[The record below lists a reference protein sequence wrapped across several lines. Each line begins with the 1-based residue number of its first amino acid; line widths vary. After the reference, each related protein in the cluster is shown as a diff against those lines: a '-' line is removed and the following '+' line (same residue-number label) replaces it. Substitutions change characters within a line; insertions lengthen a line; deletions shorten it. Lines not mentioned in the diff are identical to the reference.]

1 MGLLVTFSATVIAT
15 AAAVSA
21 VLAGGGTT
29 QLVVALAIYFV
40 GTIIALVAIAAALDA
55 G

>member
-1 MGLLVTFSATVIAT
+1 MGLLVTF
-15 AAAVSA
+15 AAAVALSAAGIGA

-29 QLVVALAIYFV
+29 ELVVALAIPVV
-40 GTIIALVAIAAALDA
+40 GTIVVLTAVLAALDA

>member
-1 MGLLVTFSATVIAT
+1 MGLLITFSVAVIAS
-15 AAAVSA
+15 VSAIGA

-29 QLVVALAIYFV
+29 QLVIALAIHAV
-40 GTIIALVAIAAALDA
+40 GTIVALVALAAALDA

>member
-1 MGLLVTFSATVIAT
+1 MGLLVAFSAIVIASV
-15 AAAVSA
+15 AAIGA

-29 QLVVALAIYFV
+29 QLVVALAIHAV
-40 GTIIALVAIAAALDA
+40 ATILALVALAAALDA

>member
-1 MGLLVTFSATVIAT
+1 MGLLVAFSAIVIASV
-15 AAAVSA
+15 AAIGA

-29 QLVVALAIYFV
+29 QLVVAVAIHV
-40 GTIIALVAIAAALDA
+40 VATIATLVALVAALDA

>member
-1 MGLLVTFSATVIAT
+1 MGLLIAFASAVILS
-15 AAAVSA
+15 AAGIGA

-29 QLVVALAIYFV
+29 ELVIALAIHFL
-40 GTIIALVAIAAALDA
+40 GTLVALGAIVAALDS

>member
-1 MGLLVTFSATVIAT
+1 MIAT
-15 AAAVSA
+15 AAAISA

-29 QLVVALAIYFV
+29 QLVVALAIYVV
-40 GTIIALVAIAAALDA
+40 GTIVALVALFAALDA

>member
-1 MGLLVTFSATVIAT
+1 MGLLVTFAVAVVGT
-15 AAAVSA
+15 AAAVGA

-29 QLVVALAIYFV
+29 QLVVALAIYVV
-40 GTIIALVAIAAALDA
+40 GTIVALTAVLAALDA

>member
-1 MGLLVTFSATVIAT
+1 MALFVTF
-15 AAAVSA
+15 AAAVILSVAAIGA

-29 QLVVALAIYFV
+29 QLVIALAIHLA
-40 GTIIALVAIAAALDA
+40 GTTIALGALAAALDS

>member
-1 MGLLVTFSATVIAT
+1 MGLLVAFAGAVILS
-15 AAAVSA
+15 AAAIGA

-29 QLVVALAIYFV
+29 ELIIALAIHFV
-40 GTIIALVAIAAALDA
+40 GTIVALTAILAALDA

>member
-1 MGLLVTFSATVIAT
+1 MGLLVTF
-15 AAAVSA
+15 AAAVALSAAGIGA

-29 QLVVALAIYFV
+29 ELVIALAIHLV
-40 GTIIALVAIAAALDA
+40 GTIVVLVGIVAALDA

>member
-1 MGLLVTFSATVIAT
+1 MGLVVAF
-15 AAAVSA
+15 AAAVMLSAAAIGA

-29 QLVVALAIYFV
+29 ELVIALAIHAV
-40 GTIIALVAIAAALDA
+40 GTVIALGAIAAALDS